1 MSTEV
6 VKSNYEIYKNKAN
19 LKLYISKHT
28 TIKPETVCKA
38 MNYDKINFIKRSVN
52 KLKNKKGK

>member
-6 VKSNYEIYKNKAN
+6 VKSNYEIFKDKAN
-19 LKLYISKHT
+19 LKLYISKHA

-38 MNYDKINFIKRSVN
+38 MNFDKINFIKRGVN
-52 KLKNKKGK
+52 KLKKKKEK